1 MDIPTS
7 VGAQNDSRQQLI
19 DMVAAWAHF
28 FAGRT
33 LEIIV
38 PNPPIPDYD
47 VTIMPSNPRA
57 GAMRLRVDTPGR
69 FVLQLGR
76 NSWWDDLPLRNE
88 SLREILSAVKAG
100 AFTEHI
106 RLISGRVI
114 ASRGELV
121 VAGQRWTDSG
131 NGWLMALPIGRE
143 QVTKYEAY

>member
-1 MDIPTS
+1 MDIRTS
-7 VGAQNDSRQQLI
+7 VGTQNDSRQQLI
-19 DMVAAWAHF
+19 EMVAAWAHSL
-28 FAGRT
+28 AGRT

-47 VTIMPSNPRA
+47 VRVMPSNPRA
-57 GAMRLRVDTPGR
+57 AEIRLRVDTPDR
-69 FVLQLGR
+69 FVVQLGR

-88 SLREILSAVKAG
+88 SLWEILSAVKSG

-106 RLISGRVI
+106 RSIGGRVA

-131 NGWLMALPIGRE
+131 NGWLMALPVGRE